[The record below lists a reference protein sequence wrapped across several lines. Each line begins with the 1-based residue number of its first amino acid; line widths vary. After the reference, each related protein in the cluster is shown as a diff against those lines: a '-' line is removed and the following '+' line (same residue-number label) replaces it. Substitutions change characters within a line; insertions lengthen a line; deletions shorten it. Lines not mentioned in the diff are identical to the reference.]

1 MIFAAVF
8 LAGLSAWV
16 LIPSSVSQR
25 LAGVSRTTAIAES
38 SETWRVGEL
47 LRRRIRKVDRLKAQD
62 EIVIAISSLAAE
74 LRAGQSPHSALVN
87 AGEGLCPWPVA
98 RAVALRRGDTVSA
111 LVEDAQKCPELKA
124 LVACW
129 RVGLDS
135 GSGLAASITKL
146 AASLRISQDIRL
158 QLEAELAGPKA
169 TSRMLALLPLVGIA
183 LGYLMGAEPLTW
195 LVLNPMGW
203 IALVFGV
210 GLTCLGIWWTNS
222 IALRVEKLL

>member
-1 MIFAAVF
+1 MILVAVF

-16 LIPSSVSQR
+16 LIPSPVSRR
-25 LAGVSRTTAIAES
+25 LAGVSPTASPATTSQAWKFED
-38 SETWRVGEL
+38 L
-47 LRRRIRKVDRLKAQD
+47 LRRRMRKADRLKAND
-62 EIVIAISSLAAE
+62 AIVIAISSLAAE
-74 LRAGQSPHSALVN
+74 LRAGQSPNSALVN
-87 AGEGLCPWPVA
+87 AGEGHCPWPVA
-98 RAVALRRGDTVSA
+98 RAVALTRGDTMSA
-111 LVEDAQKCPELKA
+111 LVEDSQKHPELKS

-146 AASLRISQDIRL
+146 AASLRTSQDIRL

-169 TSRMLALLPLVGIA
+169 TARMLALLPVVGIA
-183 LGYLMGAEPLTW
+183 LGYLMGAEPITW

-203 IALVFGV
+203 IALVFGG